1 MPWRR
6 LNPVAVVEQL
16 HASCEPGDEAVAEQ
30 ALAHL
35 CEALL
40 SGAYIAVE
48 NESGRTFLGTQEEAA
63 EYMLMQAQD

>member
-6 LNPVAVVEQL
+6 LNPASVVEQL
-16 HASCEPGDEAVAEQ
+16 RASCEPGDEAVAEQ

-35 CEALL
+35 REALL
-40 SGAYIAVE
+40 SGTYIAVE

-63 EYMLMQAQD
+63 EYMLMQSQD

>member
-6 LNPVAVVEQL
+6 LNPAAVVEQIR
-16 HASCEPGDEAVAEQ
+16 ARCEPGDEALAEQ

-35 CEALL
+35 RNALL
-40 SGAYIAVE
+40 SGTYIAVE

-63 EYMLMQAQD
+63 EYMLMQTQD